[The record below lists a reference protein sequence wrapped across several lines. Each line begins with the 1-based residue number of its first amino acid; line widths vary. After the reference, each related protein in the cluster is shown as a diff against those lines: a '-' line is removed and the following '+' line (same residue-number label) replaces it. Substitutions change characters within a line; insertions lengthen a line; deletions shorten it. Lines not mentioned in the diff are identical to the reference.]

1 MSEDARRRHF
11 GEGGDTELG
20 TKAAEG
26 AGIGA
31 AIGGGLGAILAG
43 LAAAGA
49 IALPGIGL
57 IAMGPIAA
65 ALAGGAAG
73 AVGGGII
80 GALIGAGIPEER
92 ARRYDQGI
100 REGNIVMGVTPRS
113 EEDAEYFDR
122 EWRNCRGED
131 IYRPSWREAA

>member
-1 MSEDARRRHF
+1 M
-11 GEGGDTELG
+11 GEETELG
-20 TKAAEG
+20 SKVAKG

-31 AIGGGLGAILAG
+31 AIGGGLGAVLAG
-43 LAAAGA
+43 LAAAGV

-57 IAMGPIAA
+57 LAMGTIAA

-92 ARRYDQGI
+92 ARRYDRGI
-100 REGNIVMGVTPRS
+100 REGKIVLGVTPRS
-113 EEDAEYFDR
+113 EEDAEYFER
-122 EWRNCRGED
+122 EWQSCRGED
-131 IYRPSWREAA
+131 IYRLSWREAA